1 MKLTK
6 TEALIL
12 EQLMA
17 AAGSELYGLQM
28 VKASAG
34 QLKMGSVYV
43 LLSRLQDKGF
53 VDSRKEEQALQVVPR
68 RLYKITGAGERYFR
82 AMQAAEAA
90 LRHDLQGAVA

>member
-53 VDSRKEEQALQVVPR
+53 VDSRKEEKAIQVVPR
-68 RLYKITGAGERYFR
+68 SLYKITGDGERYFR